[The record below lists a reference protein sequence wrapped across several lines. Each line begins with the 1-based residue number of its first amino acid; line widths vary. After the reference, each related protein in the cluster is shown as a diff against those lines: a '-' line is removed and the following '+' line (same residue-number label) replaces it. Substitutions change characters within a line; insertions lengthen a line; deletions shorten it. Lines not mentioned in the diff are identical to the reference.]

1 MKRLNRKDEHLR
13 LTTGR
18 PPGRAVFADIAF
30 INNCLPGQN
39 LCDVSLETEFLGRT
53 LGSPLYINA
62 ITGGTKKALL
72 VNKALA
78 SAAREL
84 AIPMAVGSQMV
95 AVNNK
100 SAEESFKTVRKVN
113 PHGLIYANIGSYASP
128 EMAYRAVEMV
138 RADALQIHLNA
149 PQELW
154 MKEGDCSFEGMAE
167 RIRLIVN
174 ESGVPVIAKE
184 VGFGIAGEQ
193 AKQLKEIGVKAID
206 IGGRGGT
213 NFIDIEA
220 KRAGVKVSGDLMKWG
235 IPTAISLVEVADAVG
250 RSMNIAASGG
260 LFHSGDIAK
269 ALALGAS
276 MSGMA
281 AYPVYILKNKGYN
294 YLLKCLKNI
303 EKELKN
309 IMMMTGAKNVQELR
323 AAPMVISGYT
333 AEWMLRRGIDPN
345 YYARTRT

>member
-1 MKRLNRKDEHLR
+1 MKRLKRKDEHLR
-13 LTTGR
+13 FITRR
-18 PPGRAVFADIAF
+18 PPGRAAFSDITF
-30 INNCLPGQN
+30 INNCLPDLN
-39 LCDVSLETEFLGRT
+39 LSDVSLQTEFLGRT
-53 LGSPLYINA
+53 LSSPLYINA

-72 VNKALA
+72 VNIALA
-78 SAAREL
+78 SVAREL

-100 SAEESFKTVRKVN
+100 TAEGTFKVVRKIN
-113 PHGLIYANIGSYASP
+113 PHGLIFANIGSYASP
-128 EMAYRAVEMV
+128 ETAFRAIEMV
-138 RADALQIHLNA
+138 RADALQIHLNV

-167 RIRLIVN
+167 RIQLIVN
-174 ESGVPVIAKE
+174 KSGVPVIAKE
-184 VGFGIAGEQ
+184 VGFGIAREQ

-220 KRAGVKVSGDLMKWG
+220 KRAGIKVSDENKKWG
-235 IPTAISLVEVADAVG
+235 IPTAISLIEVADAV
-250 RSMNIAASGG
+250 SSSLDIAASGG
-260 LFHSGDIAK
+260 LFYSDDIAK

-276 MSGMA
+276 ISGMA
-281 AYPVYILKNKGYN
+281 AYPVYILKNRGYN
-294 YLLKCLKNI
+294 CLLKNLGKI

-309 IMMMTGAKNVQELR
+309 IMMMTGAKNIKELQ

-345 YYARTRT
+345 YYARTR